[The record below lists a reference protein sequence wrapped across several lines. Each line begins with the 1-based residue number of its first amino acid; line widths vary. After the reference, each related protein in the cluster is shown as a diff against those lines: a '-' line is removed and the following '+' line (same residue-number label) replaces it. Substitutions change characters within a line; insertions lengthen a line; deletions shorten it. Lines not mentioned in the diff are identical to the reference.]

1 MRNLFNAVLCT
12 VLLIA
17 LWACNDSRQKEQ
29 EEAAAR
35 EDSIRASHGLKVA
48 LLPTLDAFPLMA
60 AQEAGVLD
68 SLQLNIVLVPFA
80 AQMDCDTALI
90 NGAVDVAMSDVVH
103 AAWRQYRDSGLYVI
117 GETFNEWK
125 LVINKSQRVRKLS
138 GLKEKILAINRNSTD
153 EYITYIVGDSL
164 GFADDDMYRPQIN
177 DIALRTSMLLNN
189 QIDGAVLPEPF
200 ASYAEYEGHTALYS
214 TAGKELPRGVFMA
227 SWRAVNDSTKKQQMQ
242 QLIDVYRQGCQL
254 IEKQGYIRFPQSL
267 SRFNASQEFTDSLPT
282 LPLMKPL
289 QPLNERHT
297 QQAVEWLLRKGSIK
311 KNYTGDTLF
320 IHLLKY

>member
-1 MRNLFNAVLCT
+1 MS
-12 VLLIA
+12 

-35 EDSIRASHGLKVA
+35 EDSIRATHGLKVA

-80 AQMDCDTALI
+80 AEMDCDTALAR
-90 NGAVDVAMSDVVH
+90 GWVDVAMSDVVH
-103 AAWRQYRDSGLYVI
+103 AAWRQYRDSNLYVI

-125 LVINKSQRVRKLS
+125 LVINRSQRVHKLG

-153 EYITYIVGDSL
+153 EYLTYIVGDSL

-177 DIALRTSMLLNN
+177 DIALRASMLLNN

-200 ASYAEYEGHTALYS
+200 ASYAEYEGHNALYS
-214 TAGKELPRGVFMA
+214 TVGKELPRGVFMA
-227 SWRAVNDSTKKQQMQ
+227 SHRAVNDSTKKQQIQ
-242 QLIDVYRQGCQL
+242 QLIDVYRMGCQL
-254 IEKQGYIRFPQSL
+254 VEKRGYDGFPESL
-267 SRFNASQEFTDSLPT
+267 ERFNVSREFTDSLPA

-289 QPLNERHT
+289 QPLAGEHT
-297 QQAVEWLLRKGSIK
+297 QKAVQWLLRRESIK

-320 IHLLKY
+320 IQIFKY